1 MTPPPSSQIPSMVRV
16 ARTPTPPALQMQM
29 SSPPPT
35 VAPQPRSRLLR
46 SYSTVSTLEQVD
58 SASSEEL
65 RRLVKELIPNLHE
78 ARMSAAHH
86 KLQLQMLTLESS
98 EASKRMGV
106 EMDMVQREVEVLQT
120 QEAQS
125 PFADLPDRS
134 VHDMDPNY
142 RLVRNEV
149 YDGLCRNVQQLME
162 ERDWL
167 CDELRRKKHLINHQ
181 EGEIASLNDQ
191 NFLLRERIRENR
203 ECGKRLRQPSGMH
216 DETSRSE
223 LGTPRFATPCRR
235 DMGVF
240 LGKRGAEQP
249 FAALLHATDLLSQ
262 EVATA
267 PSTPKRSQ
275 PSKKQGHT
283 RGAHSLTSL
292 PSTPKMTRLIHPAG
306 DTFRTPD
313 NMIVNRRIP
322 QSAPAVHYYHY
333 QREDRGEDTAST
345 ISASDS
351 EDDQGLS
358 GDDEI
363 VETEASQAA
372 TSLLRGS
379 QARKRALVGRS
390 RQIPV
395 SSGMLQSKLYGQVR
409 KVGVDRPG
417 EHSKRRL
424 STDEPHAKR
433 ARVDG
438 VGLGIGG
445 WAGA

>member
-1 MTPPPSSQIPSMVRV
+1 
-16 ARTPTPPALQMQM
+16 
-29 SSPPPT
+29 
-35 VAPQPRSRLLR
+35 
-46 SYSTVSTLEQVD
+46 
-58 SASSEEL
+58 
-65 RRLVKELIPNLHE
+65 
-78 ARMSAAHH
+78 
-86 KLQLQMLTLESS
+86 MLTLESS

-125 PFADLPDRS
+125 PFADLPNRS
-134 VHDMDPNY
+134 VRDMDPNY

-167 CDELRRKKHLINHQ
+167 YGELRRKKHLINHQ

-203 ECGKRLRQPSGMH
+203 EYGNRLRQS
-216 DETSRSE
+216 SE
-223 LGTPRFATPCRR
+223 LGTPRFATPRRR
-235 DMGVF
+235 DVGVF

-292 PSTPKMTRLIHPAG
+292 PSTPKKTRLNHSAG

-322 QSAPAVHYYHY
+322 QSAPAVHYYY
-333 QREDRGEDTAST
+333 RQREDRGEDTAST

-351 EDDQGLS
+351 EDDQSLS

-379 QARKRALVGRS
+379 QARKCALAGRPT
-390 RQIPV
+390 QIPV

-433 ARVDG
+433 SRVEG

-445 WAGA
+445 WTGA